1 MIRLTLLKPE
11 QPPEEIVFTEPT
23 ELSVGRS
30 GSCNCILDFDPLVS
44 RMHAVFLVDPPVVRI
59 KDLNSTNGLVI
70 NGETFGALSEQKIL
84 QPLELRDGDEV
95 SIGSSRFIVNVVH
108 DEPPGAGAGTGA
120 KPAEKPSAMVN
131 SRILA
136 ASVSDAGLEET
147 VSGVRTELPSIS
159 GYRLTKF
166 LSSSSMGAVY
176 QAVALKDNTTVAI
189 KVITPKIPIT
199 SKMFED
205 FRREIDNAR
214 RLQHPNLVK
223 LLAAGE
229 LNGESIYLVTE
240 FVHGENLTSIIETS
254 PNGRISLHNSYN
266 IILQLA
272 NVVCHLQTQ
281 GYLHMDLKPSS
292 ILIADEAGR
301 LKAKIT
307 DQGFARFLDETGI
320 MPRGFATD
328 DIGKLGFIAP
338 EELSPINDPKPTADV
353 FSLSAVFYAMLT
365 GRSPYRFESDLP
377 PREVVTQGLIVPIEE
392 ALPGIP
398 EPLVVII
405 ERGLSVDADARYQ
418 NVCDLYEALESA
430 WM

>member
-1 MIRLTLLKPE
+1 A
-11 QPPEEIVFTEPT
+11 
-23 ELSVGRS
+23 SS
-30 GSCNCILDFDPLVS
+30 
-44 RMHAVFLVDPPVVRI
+44 A
-59 KDLNSTNGLVI
+59 
-70 NGETFGALSEQKIL
+70 ETVEK
-84 QPLELRDGDEV
+84 V
-95 SIGSSRFIVNVVH
+95 
-108 DEPPGAGAGTGA
+108 
-120 KPAEKPSAMVN
+120 PATIN
-131 SRILA
+131 SRVYA
-136 ASVSDAGLEET
+136 TTNTDAGLEET
-147 VSGVRTELPSIS
+147 VASVRTELPKIN

-166 LSSSSMGAVY
+166 LSSSAMGSVY
-176 QAVALKDNTTVAI
+176 QGVAVKDNTTVAI
-189 KVITPKIPIT
+189 KVITPRIPIT

-214 RLQHPNLVK
+214 RIQHPNLVK

-229 LNGESIYLVTE
+229 IKGESIYMVSE

-272 NVVCHLQTQ
+272 NAVCHLQTQ

-320 MPRGFATD
+320 MPRGYATD
-328 DIGKLGFIAP
+328 DINKLGFIAP
-338 EELSPINDPKPTADV
+338 EELSPIQDPKPTADV

-377 PREVVTQGLIVPIEE
+377 HREVVAQGLIVPIEE